1 MKNIPILFKIVLV
14 ITMLAV
20 LGIATMGLSILR
32 MGQANDR
39 SAGLLTGDVPGVI
52 WLTRA
57 NVEVLEASSLLFEML
72 AETNPEDIRH
82 TIADLQ
88 AVTTEFDRRIGLALQ
103 GLPQSAAAIERL
115 KRGYHDLMA
124 DTAEV
129 KALAIENT
137 PDSNARAVL
146 LVRQEI
152 APRIAALRKQF
163 IAEIDQAIATLRG
176 ASDELTVTYLDTR
189 NSLIV
194 TLVIGV
200 LLVGALALWIAQAG
214 IARPLRSLAGTME
227 VLARGDYTAAVAAQD
242 RRDEV
247 GLMARSVEIFK
258 QNGIE
263 ARRLAA
269 EAEEA
274 RIRDEQRQRDEEAR
288 ERAAAEARRQREEQ
302 ARQAE
307 ERRQREAEETERAQA
322 AERQAEQ
329 ERSRIEAE
337 RLRREA
343 LLKLA
348 GDFEAAVGGVVNA
361 VASGATEMQATATSM
376 TGIANTT
383 SSQSLTAAAAT
394 EQAATNVQTVATAS
408 EELAASINEISNQ
421 VATASR
427 IAQGAVEQADETD
440 KIVQGLAA
448 AADKIGEVVGLIT
461 TIAGQTNL
469 LALNATI
476 EAARAGEAGKGF
488 AVVASEVKNLA
499 NQTARATEEIG
510 QQISGVQDATRQAVD
525 AIRNIGGTVGRINEI
540 NASIASAVEEQG
552 AATQE
557 IARNVEQAAAGTQ
570 EASTSVASVNRAAGE
585 AGHAADQVL
594 SASGE
599 LSAMAD
605 RLRSEVDRFLG
616 QVRAG

>member
-1 MKNIPILFKIVLV
+1 MQNIRILYKIVIV
-14 ITMLAV
+14 IAMLAI
-20 LGIATMGLSILR
+20 LGIATTGLSIYR
-32 MGQANDR
+32 MGQADDR
-39 SAGLLTGDVPGVI
+39 NTDILTSDAPGLVWMARL
-52 WLTRA
+52 
-57 NVEVLEASSLLFEML
+57 NVTITQTMSLLYQMTAQTNQADIRVTLRNLEEASREF
-72 AETNPEDIRH
+72 TRR
-82 TIADLQ
+82 AD
-88 AVTTEFDRRIGLALQ
+88 LALQ
-103 GLPQSAAAIERL
+103 GLPQAATSINRIKADYNRIYESSREVQALAQVEGQESAAKAVQIIDKQLGPAVDKLRQDVAGELDVQL
-115 KRGYHDLMA
+115 KDLQRTADDLTGVYHATRNMLF
-124 DTAEV
+124 
-129 KALAIENT
+129 I
-137 PDSNARAVL
+137 VL
-146 LVRQEI
+146 GLGVLV
-152 APRIAALRKQF
+152 AG
-163 IAEIDQAIATLRG
+163 AIAF
-176 ASDELTVTYLDTR
+176 
-189 NSLIV
+189 
-194 TLVIGV
+194 
-200 LLVGALALWIAQAG
+200 WIAQRG
-214 IARPLRSLAGTME
+214 IAGPLQNLANIMQ
-227 VLARGDYTAAVAAQD
+227 VLARGDFSAVVDGQD

-288 ERAAAEARRQREEQ
+288 ERADAEERRQREEE

-307 ERRQREAEETERAQA
+307 ERRQREAEETERRQA
-322 AERQAEQ
+322 TERQAEQ

-376 TGIANTT
+376 TGIATT
-383 SSQSLTAAAAT
+383 TTRQSLSAAAAT

>member
-1 MKNIPILFKIVLV
+1 MQNIRILYKITLV
-14 ITMLAV
+14 IMLLAL
-20 LGIATMGLSILR
+20 LGIGTTSLSIQR
-32 MGQANDR
+32 MGQADARNTHVLKDD
-39 SAGLLTGDVPGVI
+39 APALVFLA
-52 WLTRA
+52 RA
-57 NVEVLEASSLLFEML
+57 NATINRSSSLLYQMI
-72 AETNPEDIRH
+72 AETTPEAIKG
-82 TIADLQ
+82 AQKALSE
-88 AVTTEFDRRIGLALQ
+88 AVLEFDQRIDEARRHSPGQ
-103 GLPQSAAAIERL
+103 AATLDRL
-115 KRGYHDLMA
+115 KA
-124 DTAEV
+124 DYARLIDGSREAQ
-129 KALAIENT
+129 ALAIENT
-137 PDSNARAVL
+137 PESNTRAAQIVSGTLGPAFENLRRDISTQVNQQIDALTATSDS
-146 LVRQEI
+146 
-152 APRIAALRKQF
+152 
-163 IAEIDQAIATLRG
+163 
-176 ASDELTVTYLDTR
+176 LTVAFEETR
-189 NSLIV
+189 RMLILI
-194 TLVIGV
+194 LVAGV
-200 LLVGALALWIAQAG
+200 LVVGAMAFWIAQRG
-214 IARPLRSLAGTME
+214 IAKPLQELARIMA
-227 VLARGDYTAAVAAQD
+227 VLARGDYSPDVAGRD
-242 RRDEV
+242 RQDEV

-263 ARRLAA
+263 AKRLTA

-274 RIRDEQRQRDEEAR
+274 RIREEQRQRDEEAR
-288 ERAAAEARRQREEQ
+288 ERADAEERRRREEQ

-307 ERRQREAEETERAQA
+307 ERRQREAEETERRQA

-348 GDFEAAVGGVVNA
+348 SDFEAAVGGVVNA

-383 SSQSLTAAAAT
+383 TRQSLSAAAAT
-394 EQAATNVQTVATAS
+394 EQAATNVQTVAAAS
-408 EELAASINEISNQ
+408 EELASSIREISNQ
-421 VATASR
+421 VATASQ
-427 IAQGAVEQADETD
+427 IAQGAVVEAQQTD

-510 QQISGVQDATRQAVD
+510 QQISGVQDATRQAVE

-540 NASIASAVEEQG
+540 NGSIASAVEEQG

-570 EASTSVASVNRAAGE
+570 EASSSVSGVKRAADD
-585 AGHAADQVL
+585 AGHAANQVL
-594 SASGE
+594 TASGE
-599 LSAMAD
+599 LSTLAEK
-605 RLRSEVDRFLG
+605 LRGEVGRFLG